1 MDRNEIRTRIS
12 SYIFDVKCLVPF
24 ECEVYVTYNTRTE
37 GDHVGKIV
45 QSPTDADLIFTD
57 MDDVEKFHITIN
69 QDHFPT
75 RLHIHGET
83 RVINFMSTLA
93 SYFIHEANKQSL
105 IAVAAINDIDKAV
118 ENGNVYVAD
127 PDTAYITYRGQKPE
141 NEEVS
146 AYEEQLGVFKA
157 KKPKEMKLCGCEET
171 CFERGERWGHLE
183 GVICKHLSE
192 KEDGAGNGLIT
203 FCEKFDTPVEAYD
216 TKEHHD
222 RLISDRQKTKDV
234 LTQLAD
240 KITQNTSCNNILN
253 FMECFKDIVIS
264 GEIFSRNFKR
274 SCVIFR
280 HAVNLSLKLDE
291 NLRTVHGI
299 NSLRTAM
306 DVEID
311 GCANLGRATI
321 AKSYGS
327 DHSLCE
333 KCRSKNSECPCA
345 EKVYAEKF
353 GYIVRECKYYNTLTG
368 TDIAEAI
375 VAHMKSP
382 ADGNLVIKDGTTGI
396 EYMISTIGK
405 DENDKIKIIIT
416 AMPFGKQV

>member
-1 MDRNEIRTRIS
+1 MDRNEIKTRIS

-69 QDHFPT
+69 QDRFPT
-75 RLHIHGET
+75 KLHIHGET

-105 IAVAAINDIDKAV
+105 IAVAAINDIVKTV

-146 AYEEQLGVFKA
+146 AYEEQLGVFKT
-157 KKPKEMKLCGCEET
+157 KKQKEMKLCGCEET
-171 CFERGERWGHLE
+171 CFERGECWGHLG
-183 GVICKHLSE
+183 GVMCKHLTE

-222 RLISDRQKTKDV
+222 RLISDRQKTKDI
-234 LTQLAD
+234 LTRLAD
-240 KITQNTSCNNILN
+240 KIARNTSCNDIRN
-253 FMECFKDIVIS
+253 FME
-264 GEIFSRNFKR
+264 IFQNINVHDENFKHYR
-274 SCVIFR
+274 IMFR
-280 HAVNLSLKLDE
+280 HAVNLSLKLDN
-291 NLRTVHGI
+291 NLYTVDDI
-299 NSLRTAM
+299 DMLRSAM
-306 DVEID
+306 NVEID
-311 GCANLGRATI
+311 GCVKLSNVTI
-321 AKSYGS
+321 AKNYGS

-333 KCRSKNSECPCA
+333 KCLRKTNVTPCA
-345 EKVYAEKF
+345 GGICAKDFE
-353 GYIVRECKYYNTLTG
+353 YIVRECKYYSTLTG

-382 ADGNLVIKDGTTGI
+382 ADGNLVIKDGPTGI
-396 EYMISTIGK
+396 EYMISAIGK
-405 DENDKIKIIIT
+405 DKNDKIKIILTRI
-416 AMPFGKQV
+416 PLGKQG